1 MKIQL
6 ENTYIVNNIIVS
18 FKKQERYTSSAKKTY
33 WSRDQNTTIS
43 YFTKIHKRNIPGK
56 LAVSL
61 AVDHYLKPHVEA
73 LPSYINDTADFIN
86 INKINEA

>member
-1 MKIQL
+1 MLKRLTEVEIRTPQFHIL
-6 ENTYIVNNIIVS
+6 P
-18 FKKQERYTSSAKKTY
+18 
-33 WSRDQNTTIS
+33 
-43 YFTKIHKRNIPGK
+43 KIHKRKIPGK